1 MTMSMNTP
9 VEKADLCRSLEND
22 REMKI
27 ALERP
32 ASTFSRSLRRVL
44 SFVSAFGVI
53 IGDPEFGVAPA
64 SESKGDLPPGSI
76 DLGGEL
82 GFVRLV
88 CDARLIDMCI
98 EGALG
103 GKRLTPRERVAL
115 STAERSLMAK
125 VLTDLTT
132 ELAASWKATLGNTLP
147 AEMPRI
153 DALRGHQKLYT
164 ARYPIEGDGIEA
176 SFTIIASRDVLQRDS
191 GEAIIAEPTH
201 LNEAM
206 AGILHDVEVS
216 IVAELGRVKVGLTSL
231 LSLQVGDVLRLSAA
245 TDDPVTVRVAGRE
258 KFGAVPVISRGQVS
272 VEVQSRKSGR
282 QR

>member
-1 MTMSMNTP
+1 MTMAMNAP

-32 ASTFSRSLRRVL
+32 AAAFSRALRRVL

-53 IGDPEFGVAPA
+53 IGDPELGVAPA
-64 SESKGDLPPGSI
+64 SESKGDMPPGSV
-76 DLGGEL
+76 DLGGDL
-82 GFVRLV
+82 GFVRIV

-125 VLTDLTT
+125 VLSDLAV
-132 ELAASWKATLGNTLP
+132 ELVASFGSTLGRALSLD
-147 AEMPRI
+147 APRT

-176 SFTIIASRDVLQRDS
+176 SFSIIASRDVLQRDN
-191 GEAIIAEPTH
+191 GEGVVAEPTH

-216 IVAELGRVKVGLTSL
+216 VVAELGRVKVGLTSL

-272 VEVQSRKSGR
+272 VEVQSRRSGR